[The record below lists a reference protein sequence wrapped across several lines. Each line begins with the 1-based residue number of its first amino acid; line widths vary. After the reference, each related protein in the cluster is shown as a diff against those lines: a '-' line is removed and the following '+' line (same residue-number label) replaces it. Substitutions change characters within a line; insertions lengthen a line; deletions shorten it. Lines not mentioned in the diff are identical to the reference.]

1 MTDQYG
7 RLFAVF
13 IFAPYLIYSGY
24 KYKDHILIILGIL
37 LFCYE
42 CFWIYFSGPQN
53 YYIKNNLYK
62 YYVIY
67 YYKYE
72 KIFNNYN
79 SICYITI

>member
-42 CFWIYFSGPQN
+42 CFLDLFFRTTGYLFKKIIYIN
-53 YYIKNNLYK
+53 IILYIIINM
-62 YYVIY
+62 
-67 YYKYE
+67 
-72 KIFNNYN
+72 KIFNYYN
-79 SICYITI
+79 TICYTTI

>member
-42 CFWIYFSGPQN
+42 CFWIYFSGPQA
-53 YYIKNNLYK
+53 
-62 YYVIY
+62 IY
-67 YYKYE
+67 LK
-72 KIFNNYN
+72 K
-79 SICYITI
+79 